1 MHEMQLSCP
10 SWFWYFPSGHQAH
23 ALSCGHIVDVDE
35 DDTLVVRKNFPA
47 LQLAEHCEALLAPA
61 PMTVSPTA
69 HGLHDAGLHAAIK
82 QQHKQTTTQTYGT
95 FVVVVCESTERY
107 TGLI

>member
-1 MHEMQLSCP
+1 
-10 SWFWYFPSGHQAH
+10 
-23 ALSCGHIVDVDE
+23 VDADA
-35 DDTLVVRKNFPA
+35 DDTFVVCKNFPA

-61 PMTVSPTA
+61 PMTVCPTA
-69 HGLHDAGLHAAIK
+69 HGLHDAGLHDAVE
-82 QQHKQTTTQTYGT
+82 QQPKQTITPTYGT